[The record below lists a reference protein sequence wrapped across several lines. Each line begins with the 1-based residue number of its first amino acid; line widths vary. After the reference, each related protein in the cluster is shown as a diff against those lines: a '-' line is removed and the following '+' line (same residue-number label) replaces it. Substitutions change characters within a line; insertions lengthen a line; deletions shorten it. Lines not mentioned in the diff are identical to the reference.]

1 LGDTVQ
7 SDISVEDDVVEG
19 MRQQEMQSEVWAII
33 NEYTTELECA
43 YLRECVAKKKTLQWF
58 ADNYGLTI
66 NEARRTR
73 QHAFAKLNRS
83 KAKRALQNQL
93 DYGDASL
100 YRNGLGKYKNNNF
113 TSTVERVAI
122 NRVELAEKY
131 KEKI

>member
-1 LGDTVQ
+1 VQ
-7 SDISVEDDVVEG
+7 SDISVEDNVIDNIA
-19 MRQQEMQSEVWAII
+19 QAEMQSEVWAIV
-33 NEYTTELECA
+33 NEYTTDIECA

-58 ADNYGLTI
+58 ADAYGLTI

-73 QHAFAKLNRS
+73 QHAFAKLNKS
-83 KAKRALQNQL
+83 KAKRALENQL